1 MKALIILFLCFGFL
15 ADVNAQQLGDVTLIQ
30 GYGDDAVSVA
40 HSDHGILF
48 AGRYGGTG
56 VVVGGDTLYP
66 SNGLG
71 DMFIGLMNESLSE
84 ILWIRSIGGY
94 NAPGVFEDCSIVA
107 ISNDGFYIS
116 GTFGGPFSVDAHQ
129 AVVRGGQDAFLAK
142 FDYSGNCLWLKSAGG
157 LMDDKDGPLVLT
169 YDDKILWMVYGENS
183 GTIDTINVSKGGYLI
198 TLDLDGNVL
207 AVKDHFTS
215 AVRFYSMAIQGSS
228 IYCSGQ
234 TQNDTA
240 AFGPIE
246 WVGPNPQDIVLAKCD
261 LSGNPIWGK
270 RFVSGRS
277 GGCGGQLR
285 VDRTGSIYVAGNYRD
300 SLIADGNSIRNY
312 NGSNYEDVFIAR
324 FDSNGVNQWL
334 RNGASNYARGFGLT
348 MDTDSTFYI
357 IGGFTDTLIFGTH
370 QLFSPGYDCLFL
382 SRFTRSGDCI
392 GVLPF
397 SGGFGNT
404 IAIDISGFPIV
415 SGIFY
420 DSIQVQG
427 ITSSS
432 WGQGDAFI
440 GRMDKITGIANEARM
455 DGNGLVIYANPN
467 DGSFRIRVPAPL
479 STLKGARLTVYDS
492 KGSLVEQFIFDSHAE
507 APIVRLH
514 NAMPGQ
520 YVLRLEQ
527 DGRVFS
533 GRLIVK

>member
-1 MKALIILFLCFGFL
+1 MRAIIIAFLCFGIL
-15 ADVNAQQLGDVTLIQ
+15 ADVKAQQLRDITLIQ

-157 LMDDKDGPLVLT
+157 VMNDRGGPAVLT
-169 YDDKILWMVYGENS
+169 ADNKILWMVYGENS
-183 GTIDTINVSKGGYLI
+183 GTIDTFNVSKGGYLV
-198 TLDLDGNVL
+198 TLDIDGSVL
-207 AVKDHFTS
+207 AVRDHFTTS
-215 AVRFYSMAIQGSS
+215 VRFYSMAIQGSS

-234 TQNDTA
+234 TENDSS
-240 AFGPIE
+240 AFGSIQ
-246 WVGPNPQDIVLAKCD
+246 WVGNNMQDIVLAKCD
-261 LSGNPIWGK
+261 LNGNPIWA
-270 RFVSGRS
+270 RQLVSGRS
-277 GGCGGQLR
+277 GSGACELEVDDEGSLYVTGGYYDSLSVDGNR
-285 VDRTGSIYVAGNYRD
+285 VTGS
-300 SLIADGNSIRNY
+300 NS
-312 NGSNYEDVFIAR
+312 EDVFVAR
-324 FDSNGVNQWL
+324 FDSNGTNLWL
-334 RNGASNYARGFGLT
+334 INGASRYSWGFGLN
-348 MDTDSTFYI
+348 MDTDSTFYV
-357 IGGFTDTLIFGTH
+357 IGRFSDTLTMGIH
-370 QLFSPGYDCLFL
+370 QLFSSSSGSLFI
-382 SRFTRSGDCI
+382 SRFRIDGECMGSSAFANSSGYS
-392 GVLPF
+392 VTF
-397 SGGFGNT
+397 
-404 IAIDISGFPIV
+404 DISGFPII
-415 SGIFY
+415 SGAFY

-427 ITSSS
+427 ITYTS
-432 WGQGDAFI
+432 WGQRDAFI

-467 DGSFRIRVPAPL
+467 DGSFRIRVPASL

-492 KGSLVEQFIFDSHAE
+492 KGSLVEQFIFDSHTE
-507 APIVRLH
+507 APIVRLR
-514 NAMPGQ
+514 NAMRGQ